1 MFIFL
6 LNNDF
11 KKSDD
16 YIKYLGIEIII
27 KGKFFI
33 PVDLGVDIVI
43 FNLLRQSLNELN
55 YILH

>member
-16 YIKYLGIEIII
+16 NIKYLGIEIII
-27 KGKFFI
+27 KGEFFI
-33 PVDLGVDIVI
+33 LVDLGVDIVI

>member
-6 LNNDF
+6 LKNDF

-27 KGKFFI
+27 KGVFFI

>member
-27 KGKFFI
+27 KGVFFI

-43 FNLLRQSLNELN
+43 FNLLRQSLNGLN

>member
-27 KGKFFI
+27 KGVFFI

>member
-16 YIKYLGIEIII
+16 NIKYLGIEIII
-27 KGKFFI
+27 KGVFFI

-43 FNLLRQSLNELN
+43 
-55 YILH
+55 

>member
-16 YIKYLGIEIII
+16 NIKYLGIEIII
-27 KGKFFI
+27 KGVFFI

>member
-27 KGKFFI
+27 KGVFFI

-43 FNLLRQSLNELN
+43 FNLLR
-55 YILH
+55 